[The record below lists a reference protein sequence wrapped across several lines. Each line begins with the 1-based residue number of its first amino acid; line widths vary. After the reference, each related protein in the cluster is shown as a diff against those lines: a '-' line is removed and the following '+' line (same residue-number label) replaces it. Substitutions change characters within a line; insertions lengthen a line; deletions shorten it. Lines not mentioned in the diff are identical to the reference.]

1 VRIVIASALLLAT
14 ASCAWPPPPAA
25 TPGPVALAPAA
36 AVPAPPPAF
45 ALPPLFVPL
54 IPAQASASVDN
65 RPAPPIWLGPPR
77 SGRLTLSN
85 FAFDLADVE
94 AVVTRAPDCAA
105 SAGASPI
112 DFKLP
117 LKGTWVIPA
126 PPGADICWRRQTV
139 PPPVGSAAAAAAG
152 WTPWNRVFTS
162 SGRSIDAQL

>member
-1 VRIVIASALLLAT
+1 VRIVIASALLLVA
-14 ASCAWPPPPAA
+14 ASCAWPPPAA
-25 TPGPVALAPAA
+25 TPGPIALAPAA
-36 AVPAPPPAF
+36 AVPAPQPAY
-45 ALPPLFVPL
+45 ALPPLFIPL

-85 FAFDLADVE
+85 FTFDLVDVE
-94 AVVTRAPDCAA
+94 AVVTHTADCGV
-105 SAGASPI
+105 SAGTAPI

-117 LKGTWVIPA
+117 LNSTRVIPVPA
-126 PPGADICWRRQTV
+126 GADICWRRQTMQ
-139 PPPVGSAAAAAAG
+139 PPVGSAAAAAAS